1 METTQNI
8 TLKRL
13 LSQVGERGASDLH
26 LIVGNKPVIRADDN
40 LVTLDNED
48 IITQDF
54 VSALVDAIVPET
66 EKKVLQE
73 KREVIFMYDFID
85 QNRFRVDITFQ
96 RDMYT
101 LVFHHVS
108 SIVRRLPDLGFPSE
122 IEDLTTRRFGLILVG
137 GQHGSGIS
145 TTLASFIETINQR
158 EARHILMLSK
168 PINYSLI
175 SYKSIIEEQEIGH
188 DIPDWESALDIDE
201 QDVDIVVMDRI
212 YSLAVLKKVLT
223 LARNGKL
230 VVVGAR
236 APSIQSMIETLILMA
251 GDEEREHIATLFADA
266 FEGAIIQ
273 ALVPKVGGGKILA
286 LEVAFGSSAMKRNI
300 SEQNFDQIS
309 NTIQT
314 SRTEGMILLD
324 RYLIELVRNGQIEL
338 ATARKYASDPE
349 ALNRV

>member
-13 LSQVGERGASDLH
+13 LSQVAERGASDLH
-26 LIVGNKPVIRADDN
+26 LIVGNKPVIRVSDD
-40 LVTLDNED
+40 LVTLEKED

-54 VSALVDAIVPET
+54 ASALVESILPES
-66 EKKVLQE
+66 EKSVLE
-73 KREVIFMYDFID
+73 KEKESIFMYDFID

-101 LVFHHVS
+101 LVFHYIS
-108 SIVRRLPDLGFPSE
+108 SIVRKLPDLGFPKE
-122 IEDLTTRRFGLILVG
+122 VEELTNKRAGLIMVG

-145 TTLASFIETINQR
+145 TTLAAFIETINQR
-158 EARHILMLSK
+158 EARHILMLSE

-175 SYKSIIEEQEIGH
+175 SYKSIIEEQEIGR

-201 QDVDIVVMDRI
+201 QDVDVIVMDRI
-212 YSLAVLKKVLT
+212 HSLEVLKKILT

-230 VVVGAR
+230 VCVGAR
-236 APSIQSMIETLILMA
+236 APSIENMIETSILLA
-251 GDEEREHIATLFADA
+251 GDEERAHIAALFADA
-266 FEGAIIQ
+266 FEGGIIQ
-273 ALVPKVGGGKILA
+273 SLVPKVGGGKILA

-300 SEQNFDQIS
+300 TEQNFNQIS

-314 SRTEGMILLD
+314 SRTDGMILLD
-324 RYLIELVRNGQIEL
+324 RYLIELVRNGQVEL
-338 ATARKYASDPE
+338 ETARKYAADPD
-349 ALNRV
+349 ALDRV